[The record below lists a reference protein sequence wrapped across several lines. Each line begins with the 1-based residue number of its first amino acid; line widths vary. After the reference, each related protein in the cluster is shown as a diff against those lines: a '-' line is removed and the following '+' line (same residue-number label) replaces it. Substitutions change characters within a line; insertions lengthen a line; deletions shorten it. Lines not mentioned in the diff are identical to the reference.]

1 MDNII
6 VERTDNVAR
15 LIFNQPNK
23 RNAISLEMWRTIGE
37 FAMKFSRDEEILAI
51 IFRGAGDKAFSAGAD
66 ISEFHSNRSSKV
78 KTAEY
83 NQTMMNCL
91 NALDNVNKPTI
102 AMIQGYCVGGGMSL
116 ALHCDIRIADENSRF
131 AIPAAKLGL
140 AYPWEEVKLLTEV
153 VGPAFAHEILCTGRQ
168 FRADEA
174 LQMGLVNRLA
184 SREKIISYV
193 MEYADAIVK
202 NAPLTLTAIKKILRE
217 VSKNPTDQNI
227 PLMDSL
233 VDACFNSEDYQE
245 GHQAFIQKRSP
256 VFKGQ

>member
-6 VERTDNVAR
+6 VERTDNIAQ

-23 RNAISLEMWRTIGE
+23 RNAISLKMWRTIGDIAMN
-37 FAMKFSRDEEILAI
+37 FARDEEVLAI
-51 IFRGAGDKAFSAGAD
+51 IIRGAGDKAFSAGAD
-66 ISEFHSNRSSKV
+66 ISEFHFNRSSKAR
-78 KTAEY
+78 TAEY
-83 NQTMMNCL
+83 NQTMINSL

-131 AIPAAKLGL
+131 SIPAAKLGL
-140 AYPWEEVKLLTEV
+140 AYHWEEVKLLTEV

-184 SREKIISYV
+184 SREEIVSYV
-193 MEYADAIVK
+193 MEYAGAMVK
-202 NAPLTLTAIKKILRE
+202 NAPLTLTAIKKMVRE

-227 PLMDSL
+227 PLMNSL

-245 GHQAFIQKRSP
+245 GRQAFIQKRP
-256 VFKGQ
+256 PIFKGR